1 MTMTVERTASPAR
14 RRILDS
20 ASSLFYTLGVRSV
33 SADRVIAE
41 SGVSK
46 VTFYRHFP
54 SKDELVVAYL
64 DEQSER
70 ERAAFL
76 AARERLD
83 DGGLWRWY
91 VDSIVEA
98 GCAPGFR
105 GCPFINAAAE
115 YADATHVV
123 RVAVA
128 RHREWV
134 QERLAELAEGHG
146 ATEPKRVAQEIQM
159 LRDGALVLAAL
170 DGRTDTIAPV
180 LDDAG
185 RRLLRS

>member
-1 MTMTVERTASPAR
+1 MTMIVDRPASAAR

-20 ASSLFYTLGVRSV
+20 ASTLFYTLGVRSV

-54 SKDELVVAYL
+54 RKDDLVVAYL
-64 DEQSER
+64 DELSER
-70 ERAAFL
+70 ERLAFL
-76 AARERLD
+76 GARERLD
-83 DGGLWRWY
+83 DDGLWRWY
-91 VDSIVEA
+91 VESIVEA

-115 YADATHVV
+115 YSDATHVV

-134 QERLAELAEGHG
+134 QQRLAELAEGYG
-146 ATEPKRVAQEIQM
+146 ATEPSRVAQEIQM

>member
-1 MTMTVERTASPAR
+1 METVSERPESPVR
-14 RRILDS
+14 RRLLDA

-54 SKDELVVAYL
+54 SKDDLVLAYL
-64 DEQSER
+64 TEVSDR
-70 ERAAFL
+70 EKVLFRAA
-76 AARERLD
+76 RHRLD
-83 DGGLWRWY
+83 DQALWRWY
-91 VDSIVEA
+91 VESIVEA

-115 YADATHVV
+115 YADVAHPV
-123 RVAVA
+123 RVAVTT
-128 RHREWV
+128 HRRWI
-134 QERLAELAEGHG
+134 QDRLAELAEGLG
-146 ATEPKRVAQEIQM
+146 ADEPRRVAEEIQM
-159 LRDGALVLAAL
+159 LRDGALVLASL
-170 DGRTDTIAPV
+170 DGGTDRIAPV

-185 RRLLRS
+185 RRLLRA

>member
-1 MTMTVERTASPAR
+1 MPTTPDRPESSAR

-20 ASSLFYTLGVRSV
+20 ASSLFYTLGVRAV

-54 SKDELVVAYL
+54 SKDDLVVAYL
-64 DEQSER
+64 GEVSER
-70 ERAAFL
+70 ERTAFL
-76 AARERLD
+76 SARERLD
-83 DGGLWRWY
+83 DDALWRWY
-91 VDSIVEA
+91 VESIVDA
-98 GCAPGFR
+98 GCTPGFR

-115 YADATHVV
+115 YSDAAHGV

-128 RHREWV
+128 RHREWM
-134 QERLAELAEGHG
+134 QDRLTELAESHG
-146 ATEPKRVAQEIQM
+146 SSEPRRVAEEIQM

-170 DGRTDTIAPV
+170 DGRTDRIAPV

-185 RRLLRS
+185 RRLLRA